1 MFFFKSRDPFSIHQI
16 GRDFLGNW
24 RKKHDIFASWADR
37 TNWQEKNPDLFPRVK
52 QRCYIL
58 YRWVVLF
65 QSSYQCRLLGDDD
78 IYSND
83 VFLVCLLLNWL
94 LSTVCQF
101 KYKFSFV
108 ILSNAWKINKLTI
121 QIVKNQKKN
130 SWIPRVV
137 AQQRFV
143 FQVQHLLP
151 WWDWRDQQH
160 LERKKIL

>member
-1 MFFFKSRDPFSIHQI
+1 MTFLQVGLTGQTDRRKILIYFREWSRDVIFCIVELFCFRAVINVDCWATMTFTPMMFSLYVSA
-16 GRDFLGNW
+16 FKL
-24 RKKHDIFASWADR
+24 ASFSCL
-37 TNWQEKNPDLFPRVK
+37 P
-52 QRCYIL
+52 
-58 YRWVVLF
+58 
-65 QSSYQCRLLGDDD
+65 SST
-78 IYSND
+78 I
-83 VFLVCLLLNWL
+83 WE
-94 LSTVCQF
+94 F
-101 KYKFSFV
+101 KFKFFFV

-160 LERKKIL
+160 LERKKIF

>member
-1 MFFFKSRDPFSIHQI
+1 MLLPLWIVFLYLRVYFFQNKKISKKYWPSKIHRGDVWKMTSFKILVSVFFKSRDPFSIHQI
-16 GRDFLGNW
+16 GRDFIGNW

-65 QSSYQCRLLGDDD
+65 QSSYQCWLLGDDD

-94 LSTVCQF
+94 LSTVCQ
-101 KYKFSFV
+101 
-108 ILSNAWKINKLTI
+108 
-121 QIVKNQKKN
+121 
-130 SWIPRVV
+130 
-137 AQQRFV
+137 AQQFGNLNTNS
-143 FQVQHLLP
+143 LL
-151 WWDWRDQQH
+151 
-160 LERKKIL
+160 